1 MTSRTDPP
9 PSVVNEFAAACHGS
23 SGSSRRL
30 SARNGD
36 TMSARSL
43 RVEFRGG
50 LSGRLAKFPG
60 SDRWYISYW
69 YEGRERRE
77 STKTSD
83 LEAAKRALKR
93 KLEHLAAVR
102 RGHEPFVDPAGKRRT
117 VGELL
122 DALAAHYRTQRV
134 KSLPQV
140 MAHLKPIRET
150 FGGVRAMALTKRSVE
165 DYITRRREEELAD
178 ATINRETE
186 LLRRAFRLAFE
197 DGHVSSVPKIPR
209 LPERNVREG
218 FFTRDEFERLVTYLP
233 DYLHD
238 FCRWAYLTGWRKGE
252 VISLNWADVDAEGRT
267 LRLSWRKSKN
277 SQGRTMAL
285 TGDLAKIIDRRSAA
299 RAELAVSGK
308 GTEHVFFQDDGSPV
322 GDFRKAWRSA
332 CLAAGLYTLVDGAP
346 KPTRLF
352 HDFRRTGVRNLRRA
366 GVAETVAMQ
375 ISGHKTRAVFDRY
388 SIVDEQDVADAMVKV
403 QAFVDALP
411 RKQHA

>member
-1 MTSRTDPP
+1 MTP
-9 PSVVNEFAAACHGS
+9 
-23 SGSSRRL
+23 
-30 SARNGD
+30 
-36 TMSARSL
+36 RSL

-60 SDRWYISYW
+60 SSNWYISFW

-77 STKTSD
+77 STGTPD
-83 LEAAKRALKR
+83 LEVAKKKLKS

-117 VGELL
+117 VGELT
-122 DALAAHYRTQRV
+122 DALMTHYRSRGLR
-134 KSLPQV
+134 SLSSV
-140 MAHLKPIRET
+140 LAHAIPVREA
-150 FGGVRAMALTKRSVE
+150 FGGMRAHSVTKRAVE
-165 DYITRRREEELAD
+165 EYITERQSVGRAN
-178 ATINRETE
+178 ATINRE
-186 LLRRAFRLAFE
+186 LAVLRRAFGLAFE
-197 DGHVSSVPKIPR
+197 DGQVPAVPKIPR

-218 FFTRDEFERLVTYLP
+218 FFTRDEFERLVTDLP

-252 VISLNWADVDAEGRT
+252 VISLKWADIDAEGQT

-299 RAELAVSGK
+299 RAALAVSGK
-308 GTEHVFFQDDGSPV
+308 GTEYVFFQDDGSPV
-322 GDFRKAWRSA
+322 GDFRKAWRTA

-366 GVAETVAMQ
+366 GVAETVAMA

-388 SIVDEQDVADAMVKV
+388 NITSEQDVADAMVKV